1 MSPSLTSYS
10 LSNLVSAKAL
20 PLRRRRWVSAGGP
33 PGREARAVLIV
44 AIVSAGCTF
53 REDVHAGLV
62 DLTVM
67 LIAPLDA
74 NEANQKFADKRVW
87 KDALAHL

>member
-1 MSPSLTSYS
+1 M
-10 LSNLVSAKAL
+10 
-20 PLRRRRWVSAGGP
+20 
-33 PGREARAVLIV
+33 V

-53 REDVHAGLV
+53 KEDVHAGLV

-67 LIAPLDA
+67 LIAPLNA
-74 NEANQKFADKRVW
+74 SEANQGFADKRVW